1 MSSGDISYSSVNVD
15 LNEALFRTG
24 AYLAG
29 IYIKENHFYE
39 IIKMLGLS
47 ASFEV

>member
-1 MSSGDISYSSVNVD
+1 MSSGDISSSSVNT
-15 LNEALFRTG
+15 EGAQALFRTG
-24 AYLAG
+24 AYLAS